1 MHWLQVRL
9 DRVSFYSK
17 SFLCC
22 SAALLSR
29 FVVSQD
35 ENLLVHV
42 AQGHRIPAGALD
54 GHREEGQVSVV
65 RASIA
70 RFGYVRA
77 FTDLL
82 SFAVSS
88 PGHSSSLSPSWGTRC
103 RYTFVESL
111 HQTSLRI
118 QLYHRRSPRIAS
130 HRRLLHTHTAVN
142 HIYYLTHI

>member
-17 SFLCC
+17 SFLCY

-82 SFAVSS
+82 IFRSVVTRPFVKSEPELGNQMPLYIRRVPPSDESSHPAVS
-88 PGHSSSLSPSWGTRC
+88 PTLT
-103 RYTFVESL
+103 
-111 HQTSLRI
+111 
-118 QLYHRRSPRIAS
+118 S
-130 HRRLLHTHTAVN
+130 HRIT
-142 HIYYLTHI
+142 